1 MSVGENMAIW
11 VDADACPKVVKD
23 ILLRSAQRTNIA
35 LNFVANQHISV
46 PNVTNIKSIRVPAG
60 FDVADDEIV
69 RRCEQNDLVITSDL
83 PLAAEV
89 LDKGVQVLTPR
100 GEVLDQENIK
110 ARLNMRDFLE
120 SMRSSGIQSGGPDKM
135 NQNDRQNFA
144 NKLDHYIVAR
154 SK

>member
-1 MSVGENMAIW
+1 MAIW
-11 VDADACPKVVKD
+11 VDADACPKVIKD

-46 PNVTNIKSIRVPAG
+46 PNVANIKSIRVPAG

-83 PLAAEV
+83 PLASEV
-89 LDKGVQVLTPR
+89 IDKGAQVLTPR

-144 NKLDHYIVAR
+144 NKLDHYIVAW

>member
-1 MSVGENMAIW
+1 MAIW

-83 PLAAEV
+83 PLASEV
-89 LDKGVQVLTPR
+89 IDKGAQVLTPR

-144 NKLDHYIVAR
+144 NKLDHYIVAW